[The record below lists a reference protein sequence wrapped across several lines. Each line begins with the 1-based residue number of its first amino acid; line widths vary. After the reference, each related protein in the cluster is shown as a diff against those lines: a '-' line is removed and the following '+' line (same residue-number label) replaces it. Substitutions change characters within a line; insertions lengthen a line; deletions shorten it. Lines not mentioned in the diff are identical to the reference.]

1 MPPLVGVA
9 VKVTLEPAHDV
20 CEPEVIAILTL
31 ATTIGFTVIIIALLV
46 AGEPVE
52 HGLALEVS
60 TTVTESPF
68 ANVDDV
74 KVELLVPAFTP
85 FTCH

>member
-9 VKVTLEPAHDV
+9 VKVIEPPAHIV
-20 CEPEVIAILTL
+20 VALAEILTAGL
-31 ATTIGFTVIIIALLV
+31 KLLPTVIVIPVDVAVLGLAQAKLLV
-46 AGEPVE
+46 KIQV
-52 HGLALEVS
+52 
-60 TTVTESPF
+60 TTCPF
-68 ANVDDV
+68 VNVVVV